1 MANAFSKAV
10 EIPESKTDWSS
21 TNDAR
26 QYIKMCLYKVSND
39 KDLTSTEINYLWLI
53 DANLMNR
60 RHKNL
65 ALHVR
70 EVYYDLDTP
79 GCQDVIGKLKRLYK
93 VLRNADRRR
102 KAKLAL
108 KKAGISKAQ

>member
-1 MANAFSKAV
+1 MTKSCTQAV

-21 TNDAR
+21 TSDAR
-26 QYIKMCLYKVSND
+26 RYIKMCFVKVSND
-39 KDLTSTEINYLWLI
+39 EDLTPKEIDHLWLI

-60 RHKNL
+60 KHENL

-70 EVYYDLDTP
+70 EVYHDLDTP

-108 KKAGISKAQ
+108 KKGGISKAQ